1 MTKPQTPSQTIGPYF
16 AYGLTAEQY
25 GYPFTQVITA
35 KNANKTNKIVIEG
48 QVFDGKGVA
57 IPDVMIELWHPDIGL
72 LRLGTGSN
80 PDSIFRFETSKPAA
94 KKGQAPHFAVAI
106 FMRGLLSHVF
116 TRLYFGDEV
125 VANAQD
131 EVLAQIPSELRATII
146 AQAAQGNIYR
156 FNIHMQG
163 EHETVFID
171 T

>member
-35 KNANKTNKIVIEG
+35 KNADKTNKIVIEG
-48 QVFDGKGVA
+48 QVFDGNDDPISDA
-57 IPDVMIELWHPDIGL
+57 MIELWHPDIGL
-72 LRLGTGSN
+72 LRQGTGSN
-80 PDSIFRFETSKPAA
+80 SDSIFRFETSKPTA
-94 KKGQAPHFAVAI
+94 KNGEAPHFAVAI

-131 EVLAQIPSELRATII
+131 QVLAQIPSELRATII

>member
-1 MTKPQTPSQTIGPYF
+1 MTKPQTPSQTIGPFF

-25 GYPFTQVITA
+25 GYAFTQVITA
-35 KNANKTNKIVIEG
+35 KIVDKAKTVIIEG
-48 QVFDGKGVA
+48 RVFDGKGDV
-57 IPDVMIELWHPDIGL
+57 IPDAMIELWHPDIGL
-72 LRLGTGSN
+72 LRQGTGSN

-94 KKGQAPHFAVAI
+94 KKGEAPHFAVAI
-106 FMRGLLSHVF
+106 FMRGLLSHLF
-116 TRLYFGDEV
+116 TRLYFGDEEE
-125 VANAQD
+125 ANAQD

-146 AQAAQGNIYR
+146 AQATQDNTYR